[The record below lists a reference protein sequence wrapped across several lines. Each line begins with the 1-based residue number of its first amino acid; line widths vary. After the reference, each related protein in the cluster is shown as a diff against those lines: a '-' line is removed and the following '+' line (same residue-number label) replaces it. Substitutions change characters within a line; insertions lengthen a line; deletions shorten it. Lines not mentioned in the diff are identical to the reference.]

1 MAGPPNHASG
11 PVTPVAADSH
21 VVVIG
26 AGLSGLTAA
35 AHLRAAGHEVT
46 VLEATDS
53 PGGLVR
59 TETIDGHRF
68 DTGATVLTMPELI
81 VDALAAVGVARS
93 AAHDR
98 LALRPVDPSY
108 VMNYADGS
116 SLAIPRDAAAIPAAV
131 AEVFGTDAG
140 SGTRDLLAWLRRVHD
155 AEFDVFIDRNY
166 GGLSDLTGPATR
178 RAAAELV
185 RLGALGGLTGAVSR
199 FVADPRVQRAF
210 TFQALYAGVPPHR
223 ARAIYAI
230 IPDMDIGRGLTA
242 PAGGMGRVGRVLADA
257 LTEAGVRIE
266 YGARVDRILRR
277 SDGTASGV
285 TAGDRRWPAAAV
297 IATLERDAVAG
308 LLRDDRRRRRLR
320 YSPSAVVVHG
330 LLPEGTTARWRSG
343 HHTLDFG
350 AAWTQT
356 FADITGRRG
365 RLMGDGS
372 FLLTRSAVTDPETF
386 IGNGQESVS
395 VLAPTPNLVSAD
407 LPWDV
412 LAEPYVAE
420 FLGTLESRGYA
431 GLSAMRVLRIDH
443 PLSWRRDGL
452 PAGTPFSAA
461 HTLAQT
467 GPLRTPNVWAGAP
480 NLVLAGSATVPGV
493 GIPPVVISGGLAA
506 ARVDDH
512 LRGRSARP

>member
-1 MAGPPNHASG
+1 M
-11 PVTPVAADSH
+11 TADSH

-35 AHLRAAGHEVT
+35 AHLRARGHEVT

-59 TETIDGHRF
+59 TETISGHRF

-81 VDALAAVGVARS
+81 VDALTAVGVDREQALE
-93 AAHDR
+93 R

-116 SLAIPRDAAAIPAAV
+116 SLAIPREPAAIPAAV
-131 AEVFGTDAG
+131 EQVFGTEAAD
-140 SGTRDLLAWLRRVHD
+140 GTRDLLTWLRRVYD

-166 GGLSDLTGPATR
+166 DGLADLTGPRT
-178 RAAAELV
+178 RAAAANLV
-185 RLGALGGLTGAVSR
+185 RLGALGGLTAAVGR
-199 FVADPRVQRAF
+199 FVSDPRVQRAF

-230 IPDMDIGRGLTA
+230 IADMDIGRGLCA
-242 PAGGMGRVGRVLADA
+242 PAGGMGRIGRVLERALAD
-257 LTEAGVRIE
+257 AGVRIE

-277 SDGTASGV
+277 TDGSASGV
-285 TAGDRRWPAAAV
+285 LVGDQRLAADAV
-297 IATLERDAVAG
+297 VATLERDAVAE
-308 LLRDDRRRRRLR
+308 LLHDERRLRTLR

-330 LLPEGTTARWRSG
+330 VLPAGTTAGWRSG
-343 HHTLDFG
+343 NHTLDFG
-350 AAWTQT
+350 AAWTDT
-356 FADITGRRG
+356 FADLTARPG

-372 FLLTRSAVTDPETF
+372 FLITRSAATDPETF
-386 IGNGQESVS
+386 VADGSESVS

-412 LAEPYVAE
+412 LAEPYTAE
-420 FLGTLESRGYA
+420 FLGVLESRGYP
-431 GLSAMRVLRIDH
+431 GLSSMTVLRIDH
-443 PLSWRRDGL
+443 PLTWLRSGL

-461 HTLAQT
+461 HTVAQT
-467 GPLRTPNVWAGAP
+467 GPLRTPNRWRGVP
-480 NLVLAGSATVPGV
+480 NLALGGSATVPGV
-493 GIPPVVISGGLAA
+493 GIPPVLVSGGLAA
-506 ARVDDH
+506 ARIDDY
-512 LRGRSARP
+512 LRGRNGHGGRS